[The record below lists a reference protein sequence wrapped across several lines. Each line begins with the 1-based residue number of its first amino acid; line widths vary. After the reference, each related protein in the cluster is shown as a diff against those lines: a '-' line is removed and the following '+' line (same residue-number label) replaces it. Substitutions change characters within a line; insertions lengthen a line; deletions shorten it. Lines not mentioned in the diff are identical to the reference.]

1 MTLLSKVWYDLW
13 QDKSRTFQVVLV
25 IALGAIAIG
34 LVVGGRNVI
43 AKTVL
48 TGWQA
53 AEPPH
58 IKLAVTP
65 PLTEEQLLRLERIDG
80 VAEAEGL
87 LNQGIEWRV
96 KGEERMDHGPAGR
109 A

>member
-1 MTLLSKVWYDLW
+1 MTLLSKVWFDLW

-43 AKTVL
+43 ANTVL
-48 TGWQA
+48 SGWQA

-65 PLTEEQLLRLERIDG
+65 PLNDEQMDGLARIDG
-80 VAEAEGL
+80 VAEVEGL
-87 LNQGIEWRV
+87 LSQESL
-96 KGEERMDHGPAGR
+96 ALFQ
-109 A
+109 